1 MREIS
6 SAEDP
11 MERFNAQKATALGIG
26 DLAPVGRRRR
36 RKKRKTCL
44 GKVKLGSCR
53 GEREPRPGASLT
65 HSSQLSGPGS
75 QNAPAMGKL
84 LSGSVK
90 TFLG

>member
-1 MREIS
+1 M
-6 SAEDP
+6 D
-11 MERFNAQKATALGIG
+11 RFNAEKATARGIG
-26 DLAPVGRRRR
+26 DLASVGRRRK
-36 RKKRKTCL
+36 RKKRKECL

-53 GEREPRPGASLT
+53 GEREPRPGASPT

-75 QNAPAMGKL
+75 RNAPAMGQL

>member
-1 MREIS
+1 M
-6 SAEDP
+6 D
-11 MERFNAQKATALGIG
+11 RFNAEKATALWIG
-26 DLAPVGRRRR
+26 PCSSGKEEE
-36 RKKRKTCL
+36 KKKEEKVS

-53 GEREPRPGASLT
+53 GGREPRPGPSPT

-75 QNAPAMGKL
+75 LNAPAMGKL